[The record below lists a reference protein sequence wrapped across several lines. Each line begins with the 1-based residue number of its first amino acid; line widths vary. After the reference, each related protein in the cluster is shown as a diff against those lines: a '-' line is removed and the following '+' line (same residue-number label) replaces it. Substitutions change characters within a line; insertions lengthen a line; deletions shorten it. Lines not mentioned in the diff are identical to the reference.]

1 MKGRGDEQR
10 WRNRRRARVLS
21 ELRRP
26 RFEPGRADGRIH
38 DWIYVWSDLRDCN
51 RVGILKPELIEK
63 APLDDALVEI
73 KSLEASAR
81 TLKVRDLADALGNV
95 VGIVEGALQKAA
107 NPDLGEEGIA
117 VSEYAR
123 LKRMSKAAV
132 YKQIKLQKL
141 EVKRGPNGIRI
152 VKLAS

>member
-26 RFEPGRADGRIH
+26 RFEPGRADG
-38 DWIYVWSDLRDCN
+38 N